1 MKQIIQSFKTGKTT
15 LEMLPAPV
23 VKDGHVLIKTSR
35 SLVSLGTE
43 KMLVEFGKASI
54 IEKARQQPE
63 KVKMVFDKIKT
74 DGLLPTLETVFNK
87 LEQPLPLGYCNVGK
101 IIGVGNGVK
110 DFKLGDRVASN
121 GSHAEIVSVP
131 QNLVSHVPKNVSDD
145 EATFT
150 VIGSIGLQG
159 IRLVKPT
166 IGETVVVIG
175 LGLIGLLTAEILIA
189 NGCKVIGYDIDDNKV
204 KLARDKKIIAFNPL
218 KGNDPVKFIKQQTN
232 IGADAVVITASAK
245 SNEIISQAAQM
256 SRKRGRIVLIGVV
269 GLNILRSDFYEKE
282 LSFQVSCSYGPG
294 RYDNNYELKGIDY
307 PLPFVRWTE
316 KRNFDTI
323 LQLISSGKL
332 DVKKLITEIVPLDE
346 YQKIYGDIGKSKAI
360 ASILKYNEESVNDS
374 TVIINNSKNKINDVV
389 IGIIGAGN
397 FTKMTLLP
405 ALKNINIRIKH
416 IVSSNGLTGTELAKK
431 YNIEQ
436 STTDYNLVLD
446 DEEVNLVMITTRHN
460 LHAKMVVDSLNSNK
474 HVFVEKPLA
483 LSIQELKLIEEA
495 SKKSKGSLVVGFN
508 RRFSKHI
515 LKIKSLIGES
525 QLNLI
530 ATMNAGFIPSD
541 VWVHD
546 LEIGGG
552 RIVGEACHYLDLLT
566 YLCGSEIKSVCMTA
580 LGENPQDNSD
590 NVSIL
595 VKMKNGSNGVINYF
609 SNGSKSYMKENLKI
623 FYQEKTIVMENFKK
637 TTGFGISGFSKLK
650 TNLDKGHKSQFR
662 LIIENLKSNGEISII
677 SYNEL
682 MNVTRASFACIQ
694 SLKQRKWIEVS

>member
-159 IRLVKPT
+159 VRLVKPT

-256 SRKRGRIVLIGVV
+256 SRKRGRIVLIGVI

-360 ASILKYNEESVNDS
+360 ASILKYNEETVNDS

-495 SKKSKGSLVVGFN
+495 YKKSKGSLVVGFN
-508 RRFSKHI
+508 RSFSKHI

-662 LIIENLKSNGEISII
+662 LIIEKLKSNGEISII

-694 SLKQRKWIEVS
+694 SLKQKKWIEVS

>member
-360 ASILKYNEESVNDS
+360 ASILKYNEETVNDS

>member
-15 LEMLPAPV
+15 LEMLPAPM

-131 QNLVSHVPKNVSDD
+131 QNLVSHVPENVSDD

-159 IRLVKPT
+159 VRLVKPT

-204 KLARDKKIIAFNPL
+204 KIARDKKIIAFNPL

-256 SRKRGRIVLIGVV
+256 SRKRGRIVLIGVI

-360 ASILKYNEESVNDS
+360 ASILKYNEETVNDS

-405 ALKNINIRIKH
+405 SLKNINIRIKH

-495 SKKSKGSLVVGFN
+495 YKKSKGSLVVGFN

-637 TTGFGISGFSKLK
+637 TTGFGINGFSKLK

>member
-15 LEMLPAPV
+15 LEMLPAPM

-131 QNLVSHVPKNVSDD
+131 QNLVSHVPENVSDD

-159 IRLVKPT
+159 VRLVKPT

-204 KLARDKKIIAFNPL
+204 KIARDKKIIAFNPL

-256 SRKRGRIVLIGVV
+256 SRKRGRIVLIGVI

-360 ASILKYNEESVNDS
+360 ASILKYNEETVNDS

-405 ALKNINIRIKH
+405 SLKNINIRIKH

-495 SKKSKGSLVVGFN
+495 YKKSKGSLVVGFN

-566 YLCGSEIKSVCMTA
+566 YLSGSEIKSVCMTA

-637 TTGFGISGFSKLK
+637 TTGFGINGFSKLK